1 MTQHPFTAFANHRLF
16 PQSRSR
22 SHAPNA
28 SGCCLKGL
36 GQPSPPR
43 NPHVRPRTRPES
55 KACDP
60 SVWPQVAPAAST
72 ARALSP
78 KPDPSLPRLPPWED
92 FKRRPQSVSVE
103 ILHNGPHRNSF
114 TRAAVHPNLKC
125 CGADRRS
132 GHWCIVQR
140 MIDYNVGVWAKRPS
154 MALGANVASC
164 PNRSLAIPLNAAV
177 QLSHRGHSFI
187 LQHFVNRKD
196 SIRTLWAF
204 ANVAATA

>member
-72 ARALSP
+72 ARVLSP

-92 FKRRPQSVSVE
+92 FQRGPQSVRVE

-114 TRAAVHPNLKC
+114 TLADIEHALRLYSAASRKQTLIVQAPSGSLGGQIGGQSAMSLRLRQCPVLTLAPYRPHCRINPAPSECQRAA
-125 CGADRRS
+125 S
-132 GHWCIVQR
+132 HWT
-140 MIDYNVGVWAKRPS
+140 P
-154 MALGANVASC
+154 ALCLLRGIAS
-164 PNRSLAIPLNAAV
+164 V
-177 QLSHRGHSFI
+177 
-187 LQHFVNRKD
+187 D
-196 SIRTLWAF
+196 
-204 ANVAATA
+204 